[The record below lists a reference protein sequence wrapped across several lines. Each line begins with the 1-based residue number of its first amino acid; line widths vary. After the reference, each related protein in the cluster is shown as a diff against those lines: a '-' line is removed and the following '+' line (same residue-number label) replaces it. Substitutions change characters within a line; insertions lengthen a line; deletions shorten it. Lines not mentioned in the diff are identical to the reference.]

1 MRRIDFLGTNGV
13 GKSTLYT
20 ELLNRRSDPSQWL
33 TRIEAKRKIAADT
46 LLDDAGPGDYAK
58 AASCF
63 LPRLGDIFVETFTR
77 RPAER
82 AFARADDTYRQF
94 FEHCL
99 RHVSAEPTSS
109 RARSSSGRARASG
122 PGTAID
128 YLQRAPTSDTDT
140 DTDDATAV
148 RRADRESMQCVNL
161 SWLFGR
167 LKELCLLNG
176 LDDTVIFDESLTHST
191 AGLILTRFDEST
203 LQTHFEKIP
212 VPDAVIHLRASSDD
226 IVERLQQR
234 ASRRGPSMR
243 HETLDAD
250 GLRDMTERALRIAE
264 VGACTLDWRG
274 ADVLSVDTTDRI
286 ETNIAEIEA
295 FLGHSPDHRQS
306 V

>member
-1 MRRIDFLGTNGV
+1 M
-13 GKSTLYT
+13 
-20 ELLNRRSDPSQWL
+20 
-33 TRIEAKRKIAADT
+33 EAKRKIAADT

-58 AASCF
+58 AATCF

-82 AFARADDTYRQF
+82 AFARADETYRQF

-99 RHVSAEPTSS
+99 RHVSADPTSPPTN
-109 RARSSSGRARASG
+109 SSTRRARASQTG
-122 PGTAID
+122 GTLHH
-128 YLQRAPTSDTDT
+128 LQRAPKSDVDNT
-140 DTDDATAV
+140 TAV
-148 RRADRESMQCVNL
+148 RLADTDSMRCVNL

-167 LKELCLLNG
+167 LKELCLLNS

-191 AGLILTRFDEST
+191 AGLILSQFDEST
-203 LQTHFEKIP
+203 LQSHFEKIP

-226 IVERLQQR
+226 IVDRLQQR

-243 HETLDAD
+243 HETLDGD
-250 GLRDMTERALRIAE
+250 GLREMTERALRIAE

-274 ADVLSVDTTDRI
+274 ADVLSVDTTDHI

-295 FLGHSPDHRQS
+295 FLDRPPARRESG
-306 V
+306 